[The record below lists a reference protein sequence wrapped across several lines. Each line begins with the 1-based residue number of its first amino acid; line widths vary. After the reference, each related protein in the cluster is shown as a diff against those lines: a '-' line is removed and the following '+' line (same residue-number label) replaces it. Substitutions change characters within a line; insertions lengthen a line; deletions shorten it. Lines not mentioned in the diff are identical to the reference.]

1 MRQFFLPACVCLV
14 TWSGATNSGPRFSL
28 DEFTGATKRG
38 IAAPAAERGLA
49 APERAQRDA
58 EALIGNVK
66 IASLTP
72 DDFAPRDVEAPVTET
87 THASTEKPAPKLL
100 DEEIAA
106 VLDGLAIESP
116 VPSGEVVNNGIP
128 AGIPLPP
135 VPTPVVA
142 RSQLEVCG
150 SLAEAALR
158 NDLPA
163 PFFIRLLFQES
174 RFNPAVVSSAGAQ
187 GIAQFMP
194 ETATS
199 MGVDNPFDPLQ
210 AIPAS
215 ARLLRELIQKFGNL
229 GLAAAAYNA
238 GPKKIA
244 DWLTDRRKHKLPEE
258 TQGYVKT
265 ITGKPVEN
273 WSAAAARHPGMKLPR
288 RAPCQEAAGLLAWDG
303 PDAVPLPAAAPMRVA
318 ALVAAAEKIKAE
330 KDKAAKA
337 KTEKDKSE
345 KAKTEKVKPEPK
357 TADKSKEKEM
367 PKAAAQVASHKQAPK
382 HEPKHKPER
391 IAQR

>member
-1 MRQFFLPACVCLV
+1 MRQLFLPACVCLV
-14 TWSGATNSGPRFSL
+14 TWSGATNSDPRFSL

-72 DDFAPRDVEAPVTET
+72 DDFAPRDVEAPVTEA
-87 THASTEKPAPKLL
+87 THASTEKPAPKLS

-135 VPTPVVA
+135 IPKPVVA

-273 WSAAAARHPGMKLPR
+273 WSAAAARHPGVKLPR

-337 KTEKDKSE
+337 KETKPPSKTVDK
-345 KAKTEKVKPEPK
+345 A
-357 TADKSKEKEM
+357 KSKEK
-367 PKAAAQVASHKQAPK
+367 PKAVAQVALRKQEPKQATKHEPK